1 MDDTYLTIS
10 RISEGIYKE
19 KMSKFLAFAIPV
31 SSVEDVKK
39 QLEKYQKEYYD
50 ARHVCWAYMLGPQR
64 TDFRSND
71 NGEPSG
77 TAGKPILGQINSAG
91 LTDILIVVVRYFGGI
106 KLGTS
111 GLIVAYREAASEAIA
126 ANEIIER
133 QVEDEVHFG
142 FEYPLMNEVMRIV
155 KEEGPTI
162 VSQIFDMDCEMT
174 LRIRRSL
181 MDNLKKRLSKVDGV
195 HFINE
200 EYTNMTEK
208 EKMEKGELYDAAIPE
223 LIEQLL
229 STRDK
234 IFELNHLRPSQLE
247 EREKLIRE
255 IIGTTPEKF
264 IIISPFFCDY
274 GHNIHLGKNFFA
286 NYNCVMLDEAPITI
300 GDNVFIAPNVSFYT
314 AGHPSDVERRNE
326 WLEYAWPI
334 TVGNN
339 VWICGGVTITP
350 GVTIGD
356 NSIIAAGSVVTNDI
370 PSNVIAGGNPCRVIR
385 TITEKDKLR
394 SFSWEEKKAKRQVKH
409 A

>member
-64 TDFRSND
+64 TDLRSND

-200 EYTNMTEK
+200 E
-208 EKMEKGELYDAAIPE
+208 
-223 LIEQLL
+223 
-229 STRDK
+229 
-234 IFELNHLRPSQLE
+234 
-247 EREKLIRE
+247 
-255 IIGTTPEKF
+255 
-264 IIISPFFCDY
+264 
-274 GHNIHLGKNFFA
+274 
-286 NYNCVMLDEAPITI
+286 
-300 GDNVFIAPNVSFYT
+300 
-314 AGHPSDVERRNE
+314 
-326 WLEYAWPI
+326 
-334 TVGNN
+334 
-339 VWICGGVTITP
+339 
-350 GVTIGD
+350 
-356 NSIIAAGSVVTNDI
+356 
-370 PSNVIAGGNPCRVIR
+370 
-385 TITEKDKLR
+385 
-394 SFSWEEKKAKRQVKH
+394 
-409 A
+409 